1 MISALRGIRGR
12 LLLLPLITVLALV
25 GAGAMTARTLGT
37 VMLEERQAR
46 ARVAVE
52 MVTSIIERFEQRAAS
67 GELPVADAQKLALDI
82 ARSARY
88 DGSEYALILDRKGNI
103 LAHLNP
109 QVEGKAMWDSTDKSG
124 RLFVRDE
131 IKAAESGG
139 GYSSFSFP
147 KPGSSDP
154 VEKSAYS
161 KLTKGWGWVVSSGV
175 YLDTVAAA
183 RLQTML
189 NIAAVIAVLAAVSL
203 GLAVWIGRRITTP
216 ILQLTQATNRIST
229 GDLSVAINHQDR
241 SDEVGTLARALEEFK
256 RNGLEVRRL
265 QAEAEAQKDR
275 TEAERRAALLDMA
288 AQFEARVMGMVAAV
302 AAAAHEMEKTASG
315 MATAADRSGTQAQA
329 VSQASEQASSN
340 VNTVAAA
347 TEELFA
353 SIAEIGRQVTMS
365 TSVAGRAVDEAT
377 KIDGMIQS
385 LASAAQE
392 IGQVVELINA
402 IAGQTNLLAL
412 NATIEAARAGEAG
425 KGFAVVASEV
435 KSLATQTAKAT
446 EDIQSQVGAIRGA
459 TANAISAIES
469 IAGLITNLS
478 ALNGEVAS
486 AVQQQEAAT
495 HQIFANARTAADNSR
510 RVTSSVGSLSSTM
523 TTTSERMRLVST
535 SVESVSQ
542 QSERLKDEV
551 QRFVSEVNA
560 A

>member
-25 GAGAMTARTLGT
+25 GAGILTANTLGS
-37 VMLEERQAR
+37 VMMEERQAR

-52 MVTSIIERFEQRAAS
+52 TVTSIIERLEQRASA
-67 GELPVADAQKLALDI
+67 GELPVADAQKLALDV

-88 DGSEYALILDRKGNI
+88 DGSEYTLILDRKGNI

-109 QVEGKAMWDSTDKSG
+109 QVEGKAMWDSTDKTG

-131 IKAAESGG
+131 VAAAEAGG
-139 GYSSFSFP
+139 GYSSFFFP

-154 VEKSAYS
+154 VEKSAFS

-183 RLQTML
+183 RTRTML
-189 NIAAVIAVLAAVSL
+189 HIALAVSVLAAASL
-203 GLAVWIGRRITTP
+203 GLALWIGRRITTP
-216 ILQLTQATNRIST
+216 ILHLTGATNRIST

-241 SDEVGTLARALEEFK
+241 KDEVGTLARALEDFK

-288 AQFEARVMGMVAAV
+288 AHFEARVMGMVAAV
-302 AAAAHEMEKTASG
+302 AAAAHEMESTASG
-315 MATAADRSGTQAQA
+315 MASAADLSGTQAHA

-365 TSVAGRAVDEAT
+365 TGVAGRAVEEAA
-377 KIDGMIQS
+377 KIDGMIQG

-412 NATIEAARAGEAG
+412 NATIEAARAGEHG

-435 KSLATQTAKAT
+435 KALANQTAKAT
-446 EDIQSQVGAIRGA
+446 DDIQAKVSEIQQFTGSTVTAVQGIGSTITSVSDIA
-459 TANAISAIES
+459 TAI
-469 IAGLITNLS
+469 
-478 ALNGEVAS
+478 AS
-486 AVQQQEAAT
+486 AVEQQSAAT
-495 HQIFANARTAADNSR
+495 KDIGANIQQAARHTAEVNSNIADVALTVGQTGNAASG
-510 RVTSSVGSLSSTM
+510 VLAASSGLVR
-523 TTTSERMRLVST
+523 EAVRL
-535 SVESVSQ
+535 
-542 QSERLKDEV
+542 R
-551 QRFVSEVNA
+551 SEVEDFLSTVRA

>member
-25 GAGAMTARTLGT
+25 GAGAMTAKTLGT
-37 VMLEERQAR
+37 VMMEERQAR

-67 GELPVADAQKLALDI
+67 GELPIADAQKLALDI

-88 DGSEYALILDRKGNI
+88 DGSEYALILDRRGNI

-161 KLTKGWGWVVSSGV
+161 KLTEGWGWVVSSGV

-183 RLQTML
+183 RMQTML

-229 GDLSVAINHQDR
+229 GDLSVTIDHQDR
-241 SDEVGTLARALEEFK
+241 RDEVGTLARALEEFK

-265 QAEAEAQKDR
+265 QADAEAQKDR
-275 TEAERRAALLDMA
+275 TEAARRAALLDMA

-302 AAAAHEMEKTASG
+302 AAAAHEMETNASG
-315 MATAADRSGTQAQA
+315 MAAAADRSGTQADA
-329 VSQASEQASSN
+329 VSQASGQASSN

-365 TSVAGRAVDEAT
+365 TSVAGRAVEEAT
-377 KIDGMIQS
+377 KIDGMIHS

-412 NATIEAARAGEAG
+412 NATIEAARAGEHG

-435 KSLATQTAKAT
+435 KALANQTAKAT
-446 EDIQSQVGAIRGA
+446 DDIQAKVLEIQQFTGSTVTAVQGIGSTITSVSDIA
-459 TANAISAIES
+459 TAI
-469 IAGLITNLS
+469 
-478 ALNGEVAS
+478 AS
-486 AVQQQEAAT
+486 AVEQQSAAT
-495 HQIFANARTAADNSR
+495 KDIGANIQQAARHTAEVNSNIAG
-510 RVTSSVGSLSSTM
+510 VAQTVGETGSAASGVLAASSG
-523 TTTSERMRLVST
+523 LVRET
-535 SVESVSQ
+535 VKL
-542 QSERLKDEV
+542 R
-551 QRFVSEVNA
+551 SEVEDFLSTVRA

>member
-25 GAGAMTARTLGT
+25 GAGAMTARSLGT
-37 VMLEERQAR
+37 VMMEERQAR

-67 GELPVADAQKLALDI
+67 GELSVADAQKLALDI

-88 DGSEYALILDRKGNI
+88 DGTEYALILDRKGNI

-109 QVEGKAMWDSTDKSG
+109 QVEGKAMWDSTDKTG

-131 IKAAESGG
+131 IAAAESGG
-139 GYSSFSFP
+139 GYSSFFFP

-161 KLTKGWGWVVSSGV
+161 KLTKSWGWVVSSGV

-189 NIAAVIAVLAAVSL
+189 NIAAVIATLAAISL

-229 GDLSVAINHQDR
+229 GDLSVAIGHQDR
-241 SDEVGTLARALEEFK
+241 GDEVGTLARALDEFK

-265 QAEAEAQKDR
+265 QAEAEAQKER
-275 TEAERRAALLDMA
+275 TDAERRAALLDMA
-288 AQFEARVMGMVAAV
+288 ARFEARVMGVVGAV
-302 AAAAHEMEKTASG
+302 ATASHQMESTATG
-315 MATAADRSGTQAQA
+315 MAGAAERSGAQADA

-365 TSVAGRAVDEAT
+365 TSVAGRAVDEAA

-412 NATIEAARAGEAG
+412 NATIEAARAGEHG

-435 KSLATQTAKAT
+435 KALANQTARAT
-446 EDIQSQVGAIRGA
+446 DDIQAKVLEIQQFTGSTVTAVQGIGA
-459 TANAISAIES
+459 TITSVSDIATAI
-469 IAGLITNLS
+469 
-478 ALNGEVAS
+478 AS
-486 AVQQQEAAT
+486 AVEQQSAATKDIGANIQQAARHTAEVNSNIAGVAQTVGQTGAAASGVLEAA
-495 HQIFANARTAADNSR
+495 S
-510 RVTSSVGSLSSTM
+510 G
-523 TTTSERMRLVST
+523 LVRET
-535 SVESVSQ
+535 VKL
-542 QSERLKDEV
+542 R
-551 QRFVSEVNA
+551 SEVEDFLSTVRA

>member
-1 MISALRGIRGR
+1 MRGIRGR

-25 GAGAMTARTLGT
+25 GAGAMTARSLGT
-37 VMLEERQAR
+37 VMMEERQAR
-46 ARVAVE
+46 ARIAVE
-52 MVTSIIERFEQRAAS
+52 TVTSIIERLEQRAAA
-67 GELPVADAQKLALDI
+67 GELPLADAQKLALDV

-88 DGSEYALILDRKGNI
+88 DGSEYTLILDRKGNV

-109 QVEGKAMWDSTDKSG
+109 KVEGKAMWDTADKTG

-131 IKAAESGG
+131 IASAEAGG
-139 GYSSFSFP
+139 GYVPFFFP
-147 KPGSSDP
+147 KPGSSEP
-154 VEKSAYS
+154 VEKSGYS

-183 RLQTML
+183 RMQNLL
-189 NIAAVIAVLAAVSL
+189 NIGAVIAVLAAVSL

-229 GDLSVAINHQDR
+229 GDLSVAIDHQDR
-241 SDEVGTLARALEEFK
+241 RDEVGTLARALEEFK
-256 RNGLEVRRL
+256 REGLEVRRL
-265 QAEAEAQKDR
+265 QADAEAQKDR

-302 AAAAHEMEKTASG
+302 AAAAHEMEANASG
-315 MATAADRSGTQAQA
+315 MAAAADRSGTQADA

-365 TSVAGRAVDEAT
+365 TSVAGRAVDEAA

-412 NATIEAARAGEAG
+412 NATIEAARAGEHG

-435 KSLATQTAKAT
+435 KALANQTARAT
-446 EDIQSQVGAIRGA
+446 DDIQAKVLEIQQFTGSTVTAVQGIGA
-459 TANAISAIES
+459 TITSVSDIATAI
-469 IAGLITNLS
+469 
-478 ALNGEVAS
+478 AS
-486 AVQQQEAAT
+486 AVEQQSAAT
-495 HQIFANARTAADNSR
+495 KDIGANIQQAARHTAEVNSNIAG
-510 RVTSSVGSLSSTM
+510 VAQTVGQTGSAASGVLSASSGLVRETV
-523 TTTSERMRLVST
+523 RL
-535 SVESVSQ
+535 
-542 QSERLKDEV
+542 R
-551 QRFVSEVNA
+551 SEVEDFLSTVRA